1 MSTKKKIRD
10 TSNLSP
16 EQAELK
22 RLEEANRGPT
32 GLYGHFLFE
41 PIPDYAKAGS
51 EGVFQGNNNSF
62 IVLGRDR
69 AGTPADGMG
78 GIGATGCGMVDII
91 VGMDSAD
98 SQKSFIPPDAK
109 DPEAFIENLEDAR
122 DAQGRYFASPNFAND
137 AARLYL
143 TQFGDIDYY
152 FGIAKGSENEI
163 AASKFKSGAGLKADH
178 VRIVGRRHIK
188 LVVGKA
194 KLKNAGMSGEK
205 NSQGGTSDYPG
216 KIDFIAGNYTVPEE
230 PAVIRAVLGEILG
243 AAGLSRVPKKLQP
256 LIRGDNLELMFRE
269 LFKTLVDI
277 SNRITKNSRNIDS
290 LASAFQSHK
299 HAASGFGAL
308 TTTPKDPF
316 SIYKSMKTRI
326 ENIAN
331 EAMTK
336 IVKHNLNII
345 ELNYFELDSAWA
357 IKSKFVNTT

>member
-1 MSTKKKIRD
+1 MSKRKIRD

-16 EQAELK
+16 EQASLK
-22 RLEEANRGPT
+22 RQEEINRGPT

-51 EGVFQGNNNSF
+51 EVVVQGNNNSF

-78 GIGATGCGMVDII
+78 GIGATGCGMIDLI

-98 SQKSFIPPDAK
+98 AQKTFIPPDAK

-122 DAQGRYFASPNFAND
+122 DAQGRYFASPNFVND

-178 VRIVGRRHIK
+178 VRIVARRHLK

-194 KLKNAGMSGEK
+194 KLRNAGMTGEK

-230 PAVIRAVLGEILG
+230 PSIIGAALGKVLK
-243 AAGLSRVPKKLQP
+243 AAGLQPIPKKLQP
-256 LIRGDNLELMFRE
+256 LVKGDNLELLFKE
-269 LFKTLVDI
+269 LFETILDI
-277 SNRITKNSRNIDS
+277 SNRVTSNSRNIDS
-290 LASAFQSHK
+290 LATAHQTHM
-299 HAASGFGAL
+299 HVASGFGVP
-308 TTTPKDPF
+308 TTSPSDPY
-316 SIYKSMKTRI
+316 SIFKSMKTRI
-326 ENIAN
+326 SGLAN
-331 EAMTK
+331 ESMTK
-336 IVKHNLNII
+336 IVKHNLKII
-345 ELNYFELDSAWA
+345 QTNYFELDSAWA
-357 IKSKFVNTT
+357 IKSRFVNTT